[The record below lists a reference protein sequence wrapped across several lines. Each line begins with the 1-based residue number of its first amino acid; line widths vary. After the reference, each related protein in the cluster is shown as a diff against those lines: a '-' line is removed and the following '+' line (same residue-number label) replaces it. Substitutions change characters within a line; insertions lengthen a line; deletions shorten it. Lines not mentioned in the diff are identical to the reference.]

1 MAKLETIFCVTTWG
15 LMHALLIAAALEFA
29 NFAGRVQPA
38 TNVHLNIAALPAA

>member
-29 NFAGRVQPA
+29 SPAGRVQPA
-38 TNVHLNIAALPAA
+38 IIAHLDLAATPRA